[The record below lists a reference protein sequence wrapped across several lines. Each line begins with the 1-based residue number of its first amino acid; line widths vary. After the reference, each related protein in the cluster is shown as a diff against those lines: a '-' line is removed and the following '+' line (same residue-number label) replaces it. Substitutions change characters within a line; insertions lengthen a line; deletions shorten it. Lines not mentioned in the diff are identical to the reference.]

1 MAVPNPDLTW
11 LQNTALSITSLV
23 AALALVNIVL
33 GQYSSLTGKD
43 PLPKAIRRLLR
54 RVPASEEDH
63 RTRGMSLT
71 LNGAAV
77 MMLVLGI
84 TATPLIGMYNRG
96 QFARDAVFFTT
107 TVGMLAALYCI
118 VWSYTLNQRVRYV
131 STKASTDAHQEIP
144 PA

>member
-1 MAVPNPDLTW
+1 M
-11 LQNTALSITSLV
+11 TSLV
-23 AALALVNIVL
+23 AVLALVNIVL
-33 GQYSSLTGKD
+33 GQYSASTGRD
-43 PLPKAIRRLLR
+43 CLPKRFRRLLR

-63 RTRGMSLT
+63 RTRGISLT

-84 TATPLIGMYNRG
+84 TAEPLIGMYNRG
-96 QFARDAVFFTT
+96 QFSRDAVFFIS

-131 STKASTDAHQEIP
+131 STKASTDGHPQVP